1 MEGVEL
7 RTSTPAA
14 ELRDGTSVLEIE
26 DEAGRGWC
34 WIGGGIAQGRHK
46 QGRAQGQPGHMYK
59 DHVGYA
65 QGRMM
70 TMMALADGWQLGCRE
85 WWWTDD
91 SEDSFIFIPS

>member
-1 MEGVEL
+1 
-7 RTSTPAA
+7 
-14 ELRDGTSVLEIE
+14 
-26 DEAGRGWC
+26 
-34 WIGGGIAQGRHK
+34 
-46 QGRAQGQPGHMYK
+46 MYK

-70 TMMALADGWQLGCRE
+70 TTMALADGWQLGCRE